1 MTGRRPKTQEEL
13 NRKKNRFCVA
23 AKLPADLHR
32 QLRAYCAKSGQNIN
46 RALIHIITTFFATH
60 G

>member
-1 MTGRRPKTQEEL
+1 MTGRRPKTAEEV
-13 NRKKNRFCVA
+13 NKRKNRYIVA

-46 RALIHIITTFFATH
+46 QALRHILATFLSTH

>member
-1 MTGRRPKTQEEL
+1 MTGRRPKTAEEL

-46 RALIHIITTFFATH
+46 QALRHIISTFLATH